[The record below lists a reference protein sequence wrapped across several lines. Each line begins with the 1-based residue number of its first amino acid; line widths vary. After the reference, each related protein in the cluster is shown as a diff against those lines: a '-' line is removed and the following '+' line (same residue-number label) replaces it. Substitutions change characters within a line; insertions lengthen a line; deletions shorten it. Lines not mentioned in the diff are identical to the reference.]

1 VATAVSEHRLQI
13 RGFVTALV
21 ALLVTVFAFYLL
33 HRFTAN
39 MSFSQVVADIRAT
52 PAGHVF
58 YAICATAV
66 SFAAIA
72 GYEMLA
78 VRTAA
83 PGRVSYLTA
92 AWTGVAGFA
101 ISDVTG
107 FHVLAG
113 GALRYRIY
121 SQKGL
126 DFALISQIVFLSWM
140 SLWLGMAFLIGSA
153 LAIYPTGLLLPQWLP
168 TEAVRTVGIL
178 VLLMLAVYF
187 IWGAGGTRSFQARGI
202 TVRLPGAGT
211 SAGQLLCGV
220 VDIGFSA
227 LTLYIL
233 MPADAV
239 GSLNAFFL
247 VYISAI
253 ILGALSHSPGGIGV
267 FEATFLA
274 GLGAIGRSDVLGALV
289 LYRVIYYLL
298 PLAPVA
304 LILLFLEGM
313 RGRKEIGRSVRDIGK
328 ASEPLVPPLAAGL
341 CFVGGLI
348 LLFSGSLPSS
358 ALNQAWVESVLA
370 LPFVESSHLLASLVG
385 VALLVVAHALLR
397 RRQSAFN
404 LAIGLLVAG
413 AVFSIAKGLDYQEA
427 ALLGAM
433 ALLLLPFRSAF
444 YRTSGQSLFS
454 VTPQWLAIIAIT
466 VAAAI
471 WLGFFAYRHV
481 EYSNQLWWAFSWHG
495 DAPRFLRA
503 SVAVVAVVFAL
514 GLHMILNRRITEVA
528 SAEPVPDSVRKLVAE
543 SPDPDATIAL
553 LGDKLFLI
561 SEDESAFLMY
571 GVAGGSY
578 ITKGDPIGDPDQGA
592 ALAWR
597 FREMADRSG
606 YRTVFYSIGSDYLP
620 LYLDMGL
627 SVLKIGEIARVDL
640 KTFTLDTP
648 QRKDFRYARRRAGKD
663 GLVFEIVP
671 REEVPA
677 LMPELKEVSDAWLA
691 IKSGTEKKFALGNF
705 NPDYLS
711 NFDFAVVRKDDR
723 IVAFA
728 NILAGAEHE
737 EMSID
742 LMRYRPRVSN
752 VLMDFLF
759 AELLLHAQAEGFRW
773 FNLGAAPLAG
783 LSNHPLAT
791 SWNRIGTMIYRR
803 GEDFY
808 HFEGLRAF
816 KEKFGPVWTPHY
828 LACPGGLAVPRVLF
842 DITTLIS
849 GGAAGLARK

>member
-1 VATAVSEHRLQI
+1 MATAISEHRLQI
-13 RGFVTALV
+13 RTFATALV
-21 ALLVTVFAFYLL
+21 ALVVTVLAFYLL
-33 HRFTAN
+33 HRFTAD

-52 PAGHVF
+52 PNSHIF
-58 YAICATAV
+58 YAICTTAV

-72 GYEMLA
+72 SYEMLA

-83 PGRVSYLTA
+83 PGRISYLTA

-107 FHVLAG
+107 FHVLTG

-126 DFALISQIVFLSWM
+126 DFALISQIVFLAWL
-140 SLWLGMAFLIGSA
+140 SLWLGMAFIIGSA
-153 LAIYPTGLLLPQWLP
+153 LAIYPSGVLLDQWLP
-168 TEAVRTVGIL
+168 TESIRVVGI
-178 VLLMLAVYF
+178 VLLLLLTAYF
-187 IWGAGGTRSFQARGI
+187 VWAIRGTRSVTVRGM

-211 SAGQLLCGV
+211 SALQLLCGV

-233 MPADAV
+233 LPADVV
-239 GSLNAFFL
+239 GSLNGFIL

-267 FEATFLA
+267 FEATLLA

-289 LYRVIYYLL
+289 LYRAIYYLL
-298 PLAPVA
+298 PLIPVA
-304 LILLFLEGM
+304 LILLFMEFM
-313 RGRKEIGRSVRDIGK
+313 RGREAIGRSVREVGQ
-328 ASEPLVPPLAAGL
+328 ASQPLVPPLAAGL
-341 CFVGGLI
+341 CFVAGLI
-348 LLFSGSLPSS
+348 LLFSGSLPSGS
-358 ALNQAWVESVLA
+358 LDQTWIESVLA

-385 VALLVVAHALLR
+385 IALLVVAHALLR
-397 RRQSAFN
+397 RRRSAFN
-404 LAIGLLVAG
+404 LSMALLVAG
-413 AVFSIAKGLDYQEA
+413 AVLSVAKGLDYQEA
-427 ALLGAM
+427 ALLLVI
-433 ALLLLPFRSAF
+433 ALILLPFRSAF

-454 VTPQWLAIIAIT
+454 VTPAWLAIIGIT
-466 VAAAI
+466 VAAAV

-481 EYSNQLWWAFSWHG
+481 EYSNQLWWQFSWQG

-503 SVAVVAVVFAL
+503 SVAVIAVVFAL
-514 GLHMILNRRITEVA
+514 GLHMVLNRRVTEVA
-528 SAEPVPDSVRKLVAE
+528 ADGPVPDSVRKLVAE
-543 SPDPDATIAL
+543 ATDPDATIAL
-553 LGDKLFLI
+553 LGDKQFLI

-578 ITKGDPIGDPDQGA
+578 VTKGDPVGDPDQGE

-597 FREMADRSG
+597 LREMADRGG
-606 YRTVFYSIGSDYLP
+606 YRMVFYSIGSDYLP

-627 SVLKIGEIARVDL
+627 SVLKIGEVAWVDL
-640 KTFTLDTP
+640 STFSLDTP
-648 QRKDFRYARRRAGKD
+648 HKKDFRYARRRAGKD
-663 GLVFEIVP
+663 GLTFEIVP
-671 REEVPA
+671 RADVPA
-677 LMPELKEVSDAWLA
+677 LMPEFRQVSDAWLA

-705 NPDYLS
+705 NPDYLG
-711 NFDFAVVRKDDR
+711 NFDFAVVRKEDQ

-728 NILAGAEHE
+728 NILAGAGGE

-742 LMRYRPRVSN
+742 LMRYRPKVSN

-759 AELLLHAQAEGFRW
+759 AELLLHAQAQNYKW

-783 LSNHPLAT
+783 LADHPLAT
-791 SWNRIGTMIYRR
+791 SWNRIGTMIYNR

-816 KEKFGPVWTPHY
+816 KEKFDPVWRPNY
-828 LACPGGLAVPRVLF
+828 LACPGGLAVPRVLL
-842 DITTLIS
+842 DITSLIS
-849 GGAAGLARK
+849 GGALGITRK